1 MNPKPMRFWLALL
14 AVSSSWLAA
23 AGQPQPVP
31 GSLDLTFGSNGWSI
45 ADFDTLG
52 DEPFGLA
59 VLGDGSILV
68 GGEVTTR
75 ATGSGDF
82 GILKLTA
89 AGKPDPAF
97 GAKGMAALD
106 FEQSSGQVGR
116 DLYVD
121 AQGRIALPGVH
132 LDALAATRVLPSGRV
147 DSAFGSNGLVTAA
160 NGATQIAYAGAM
172 DPGGRIAVIGQSDLA
187 LAVAMFDAKGG
198 RVADFGR
205 NGLAVTPIAGFDEAV
220 AQEAVFLPDGKL
232 LVAGFI
238 GGPATNAALA
248 LRFNRDG
255 TLDRAF
261 GRGAGYVV
269 GSYGQ
274 LHEAQALAVLP
285 DGRFLLAGLALSGR
299 TKGILLARH
308 LADGTLDMS
317 FGTKGYRFSALMTEA
332 HDIEVA
338 PDGLFYV
345 AGAVENLGSSAM
357 AVARHRPDGAMD
369 IAFSGTGVAA
379 FPSGRK
385 HGVARRV
392 AFHGAD
398 GLVLA
403 GSVLAEGGHA
413 DFAVL
418 RVRR

>member
-1 MNPKPMRFWLALL
+1 M
-14 AVSSSWLAA
+14 
-23 AGQPQPVP
+23 
-31 GSLDLTFGSNGWSI
+31 
-45 ADFDTLG
+45 
-52 DEPFGLA
+52 
-59 VLGDGSILV
+59 
-68 GGEVTTR
+68 
-75 ATGSGDF
+75 
-82 GILKLTA
+82 
-89 AGKPDPAF
+89 
-97 GAKGMAALD
+97 
-106 FEQSSGQVGR
+106 
-116 DLYVD
+116 
-121 AQGRIALPGVH
+121 
-132 LDALAATRVLPSGRV
+132 
-147 DSAFGSNGLVTAA
+147 
-160 NGATQIAYAGAM
+160 
-172 DPGGRIAVIGQSDLA
+172 
-187 LAVAMFDAKGG
+187 
-198 RVADFGR
+198 
-205 NGLAVTPIAGFDEAV
+205 
-220 AQEAVFLPDGKL
+220 PDGKL

-238 GGPATNAALA
+238 GGPATNATLA

-261 GRGAGYVV
+261 GRGTGYVV

-308 LADGTLDMS
+308 LADGTLDAS

-369 IAFSGTGVAA
+369 TAFSGTGVAA